1 MSDEFITKEELAEL
15 KVKINKSMEQLVKL
29 VLKCK
34 RDIQA
39 IEERLENYNKR
50 GGHRI

>member
-1 MSDEFITKEELAEL
+1 MSDEFITKEELTEL
-15 KVKINKSMEQLVKL
+15 KAKINKSMEQLVKL

-39 IEERLENYNKR
+39 IEDRIALFNTKA
-50 GGHRI
+50 GHKL